1 MRSKSGMARYVQCLV
16 CGRLTPDDKGICYHC
31 DSPLP
36 SELDLPPGFVI
47 CPNCLRVTAADTG
60 YCRHCRARLPV
71 AIEIPP
77 LSEEKKEIPP
87 GGDTSANSDP
97 KVGAI
102 SNPRKVGVV

>member
-1 MRSKSGMARYVQCLV
+1 V

-36 SELDLPPGFVI
+36 TDVDLPPGFIV

-71 AIEIPP
+71 AINP
-77 LSEEKKEIPP
+77 LKDSVEEKTPAQP
-87 GGDTSANSDP
+87 FGPTTDP
-97 KVGAI
+97 KVGAV
-102 SNPRKVGVV
+102 SHPRRVGAL